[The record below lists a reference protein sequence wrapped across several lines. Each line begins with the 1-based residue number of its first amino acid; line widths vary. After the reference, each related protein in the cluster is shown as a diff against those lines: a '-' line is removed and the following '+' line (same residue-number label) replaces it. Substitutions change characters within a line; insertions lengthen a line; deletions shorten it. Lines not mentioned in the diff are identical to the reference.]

1 MHYCRLS
8 LIEREQILA
17 GLAAGSTY
25 HQIAAAIGRSVST
38 ISREVA
44 RNRLSTQRYS
54 AVTAQYKAQQRA
66 RCHARPRKLVA
77 SARLW
82 RMVRVL
88 LARRWSPEQ
97 IAHALKQRYPGDPT
111 MNVSHESIYTYL
123 YVLPR
128 GELKKEVIGYLRRH
142 SPRRRGRRSREQVQA
157 DRRGQIP
164 DLISIDERPAEV
176 ADRSVPGHWEGDLLI
191 GKDHKSA
198 IGTLVERTTRT
209 VILVHLPNKDAE
221 SVCAAFAKEMLKVPT
236 QMARSLTYD
245 RGREMVAHR
254 LFAEQTNI
262 QVYFAHPQSPWQ
274 RGTCENTN
282 GLIRDFFPKGTDF
295 GSITRKELK
304 RVQKLLNER
313 PRKTLNWRTP
323 ADAFAELLQSNEHCC
338 TSS

>member
-1 MHYCRLS
+1 MSYTRLT
-8 LIEREQILA
+8 LVEREQILA

-25 HQIAAAIGRSVST
+25 HQIAATLGRSVST
-38 ISREVA
+38 ISREVV
-44 RNRLSTQRYS
+44 RNQLATRKYS
-54 AVTAQYKAQQRA
+54 AVSAQYKAQQRA

-82 RMVRVL
+82 RTVRWL

-97 IAHALKQRYPGDPT
+97 IAQTLNQRYPDDPA
-111 MNVSHESIYTYL
+111 MQVSHESIYTYL

-128 GELKKEVIGYLRRH
+128 GELKKELIGYLRRH
-142 SPRRRGRRSREQVQA
+142 SPRRRGRRSREQAQG
-157 DRRGQIP
+157 DQRGQIP

-176 ADRSVPGHWEGDLLI
+176 ADRSVPGHWEGDLII
-191 GKDHKSA
+191 GKDHQSA

-209 VILVHLPNKDAE
+209 VILVHLTSKDAE
-221 SVCAAFAKEMLKVPT
+221 SVRIAFAREMLKVPT
-236 QMARSLTYD
+236 QMAKSLTYD
-245 RGREMVAHR
+245 RGREMVEHR
-254 LFAEQTNI
+254 LFTEQTNI

-295 GSITRKELK
+295 GTVTRKELK

-323 ADAFAELLQSNEHCC
+323 AEAFAALMQPSENCC